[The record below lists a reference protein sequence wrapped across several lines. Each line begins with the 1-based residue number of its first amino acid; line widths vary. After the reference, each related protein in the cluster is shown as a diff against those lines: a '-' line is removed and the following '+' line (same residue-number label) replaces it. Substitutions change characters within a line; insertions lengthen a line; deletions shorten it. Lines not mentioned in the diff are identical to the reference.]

1 MYVFKISKQVIS
13 KIIPE
18 VCDVIITVLH
28 EHVKSRNL
36 NEPTDS
42 ISSCPKEN
50 GSGWTLQNNLMDYG
64 ISHCVGS
71 VDSKHGSV
79 DSDVVLRAPIS
90 TGSEFFNYKSTY
102 STILMAV
109 VDADYC
115 FTFADVGRQ
124 GRISDGGV
132 IKNTSFYKKLQEN
145 LLHLPPAKALPNTN
159 KSLPFIFLGDA
170 TFPLEE
176 HILRPYKGSHQKVLL
191 NVFLIIDYLEHEEWF
206 KMRSVFFLLYLGRS
220 KSSIHDGVSLIKRV
234 MGKLCKAVGKNEA
247 RKRALHHFCLFKK
260 VLVNLQKIINLPQGE
275 QEWLNIAKQFNDVW
289 NFPNCVGSVDG
300 KHVVLQAPINTGG
313 EFFNYKSTFSIVLMA
328 VVDADY
334 CFTFADVGCQGR
346 ISDGG
351 VIKNTSFYKKL
362 QGNELHLPS
371 DNALPNTE
379 KVLPYVFVADDAFPL
394 EEHIMK
400 PYPGSHQE
408 DSIERIFNYRL
419 SRARR
424 VVENAFGILSVVFR
438 VLRKP
443 MLLEPH
449 KAAKVVLACIY
460 LHNYLRRS
468 KSSRNIYTRQDTFD
482 QEIDGKIIQGS
493 WRQEREANP
502 TSLLPIR
509 NIPRKSAG
517 VSKDNRK
524 QFAEYFKTV
533 GRVPWQELYL

>member
-1 MYVFKISKQVIS
+1 MKATTAYLTSGYLFAEAEGALHAIQDQVVPTRNYKKYILKQQVDATKCRYCNSTEESVQHLISGYSNLAPTVYTSRHDNMGKVLHQEVAIKLDLRNIFVPYYKYSLSPILQNEWYKMYWDTTIITDRPVQHNRPDMVVVDKSEKSCIIRSAFGFLATGDSYSSLMYVFKISKQVVS

-18 VCDVIITVLH
+18 VCEAIIEVLH
-28 EHVKSRNL
+28 QYV
-36 NEPTDS
+36 
-42 ISSCPKEN
+42 
-50 GSGWTLQNNLMDYG
+50 
-64 ISHCVGS
+64 
-71 VDSKHGSV
+71 
-79 DSDVVLRAPIS
+79 
-90 TGSEFFNYKSTY
+90 
-102 STILMAV
+102 
-109 VDADYC
+109 
-115 FTFADVGRQ
+115 
-124 GRISDGGV
+124 
-132 IKNTSFYKKLQEN
+132 
-145 LLHLPPAKALPNTN
+145 
-159 KSLPFIFLGDA
+159 
-170 TFPLEE
+170 
-176 HILRPYKGSHQKVLL
+176 
-191 NVFLIIDYLEHEEWF
+191 
-206 KMRSVFFLLYLGRS
+206 
-220 KSSIHDGVSLIKRV
+220 
-234 MGKLCKAVGKNEA
+234 
-247 RKRALHHFCLFKK
+247 
-260 VLVNLQKIINLPQGE
+260 NLPQGE

-300 KHVVLQAPINTGG
+300 KHVVLQAPINTGS

-419 SRARR
+419 SKARR

-502 TSLLPIR
+502 TSLLPIL

>member
-1 MYVFKISKQVIS
+1 MNSLDHLTCMPTL
-13 KIIPE
+13 PE
-18 VCDVIITVLH
+18 AT
-28 EHVKSRNL
+28 KS
-36 NEPTDS
+36 E
-42 ISSCPKEN
+42 EN
-50 GSGWTLQNNLMDYG
+50 
-64 ISHCVGS
+64 I
-71 VDSKHGSV
+71 
-79 DSDVVLRAPIS
+79 
-90 TGSEFFNYKSTY
+90 FN
-102 STILMAV
+102 IGL
-109 VDADYC
+109 
-115 FTFADVGRQ
+115 
-124 GRISDGGV
+124 
-132 IKNTSFYKKLQEN
+132 TSRE
-145 LLHLPPAKALPNTN
+145 
-159 KSLPFIFLGDA
+159 
-170 TFPLEE
+170 
-176 HILRPYKGSHQKVLL
+176 
-191 NVFLIIDYLEHEEWF
+191 
-206 KMRSVFFLLYLGRS
+206 
-220 KSSIHDGVSLIKRV
+220 
-234 MGKLCKAVGKNEA
+234 
-247 RKRALHHFCLFKK
+247 
-260 VLVNLQKIINLPQGE
+260 LPQGE

-300 KHVVLQAPINTGG
+300 KHVVLQAPINTGS

-509 NIPRKSAG
+509 NIPHNIG
-517 VSKDNRK
+517 
-524 QFAEYFKTV
+524 
-533 GRVPWQELYL
+533 

>member
-1 MYVFKISKQVIS
+1 MPQGEQEWLNIAKQFN
-13 KIIPE
+13 
-18 VCDVIITVLH
+18 DVW
-28 EHVKSRNL
+28 NFP
-36 NEPTDS
+36 N
-42 ISSCPKEN
+42 
-50 GSGWTLQNNLMDYG
+50 
-64 ISHCVGS
+64 CVGS
-71 VDSKHGSV
+71 VDGKH
-79 DSDVVLRAPIS
+79 VVLQAPIN
-90 TGSEFFNYKSTY
+90 TGSEFFNYKSTF
-102 STILMAV
+102 SIVLMAV

-115 FTFADVGRQ
+115 FTFADVGCQ

-132 IKNTSFYKKLQEN
+132 IKNTSFYKKLQGNE
-145 LLHLPPAKALPNTN
+145 LHLPSDNALPNTE
-159 KSLPFIFLGDA
+159 KVLPYVFVADDA
-170 TFPLEE
+170 FPLEE
-176 HILRPYKGSHQKVLL
+176 HIMKPYPGSHQEDSIERIFNYRLSRARRVVENAFGILSVVFRVLRKPMLLEPHKAAKVVLAC
-191 NVFLIIDYLEHEEWF
+191 IYLHN
-206 KMRSVFFLLYLGRS
+206 YLRRS
-220 KSSIHDGVSLIKRV
+220 KSSRNIYTRQDTFDQEIDGKIIQGSWRQEREANPTSLLPIRNIPRKSAGVSKD
-234 MGKLCKAVGKNEA
+234 N
-247 RKRALHHFCLFKK
+247 RKQFAEYFKT
-260 VLVNLQKIINLPQGE
+260 LPQGE

-300 KHVVLQAPINTGG
+300 KHVVLQAPINTGS